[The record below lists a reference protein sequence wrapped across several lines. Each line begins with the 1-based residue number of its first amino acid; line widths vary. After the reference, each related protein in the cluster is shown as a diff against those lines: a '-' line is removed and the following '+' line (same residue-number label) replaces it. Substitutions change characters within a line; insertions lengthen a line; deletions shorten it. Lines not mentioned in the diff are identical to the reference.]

1 MLELAVFGKL
11 LGLRVG
17 TGQSAFFFFNRGKSH
32 LLIGKLC
39 GFLCI
44 QKNERERRAYIM
56 CFTIARHS
64 LAPLKGTVWGAR
76 LKAEQ

>member
-17 TGQSAFFFFNRGKSH
+17 TGQAKCFFFFNRGKSH
-32 LLIGKLC
+32 LLICKLC

-44 QKNERERRAYIM
+44 QTLQKNERERRVYTV
-56 CFTIARHS
+56 CFSIARHS
-64 LAPLKGTVWGAR
+64 LGPLKGTYGV
-76 LKAEQ
+76 QD